1 MIIIMDF
8 EKCDDYKKL
17 LTDNRDSIIR
27 HSKCSTCGNP
37 MDKNNNIGD
46 LVLGDL
52 VEAVDTLRTSN
63 TKTFYKPK
71 PKSIVQK
78 IGSWFKC

>member
-1 MIIIMDF
+1 MDF

-27 HSKCSTCGNP
+27 HSKCGTCGGP
-37 MDKNNNIGD
+37 VNNIGD

-52 VEAVDTLRTSN
+52 VEAVDILRTSN

-78 IGSWFKC
+78 IGRLFKC